1 MQQLALDEIRV
12 IKTPSFDNF
21 VAGPNTELV
30 TLLKTIAGGA
40 RPSAC
45 LFFWGEAGCG
55 KSHLLAALQGSLGE
69 DHRIAMLDNSHSL
82 DADAQQLW
90 FSRFIAAAGQT
101 DAMVVASADQPP
113 MRLKLRDDL
122 RTRLGSGLVF
132 QLKRLDD
139 DDKAQAL
146 RQHAASRQIPLPEDL
161 LKYLLR
167 HYPRDIRSLMLMLDN
182 LDRFG
187 FAHKRAPSLAL
198 LRDLEKTSTP
208 SAPIPFEPPGT
219 VR

>member
-12 IKTPSFDNF
+12 VQAPSFENF
-21 VAGPNTELV
+21 VVGQNAELV
-30 TLLKTIAGGA
+30 ARLQSIALGE

-45 LFFWGEAGCG
+45 LFFWGEPGCG
-55 KSHLLAALQGSLGE
+55 KSHLLAALQGSIA
-69 DHRIAMLDNSHSL
+69 HQRIAILDDSHRL

-90 FSRFIAAAGQT
+90 FARFIAAAGQS
-101 DAMVVASADQPP
+101 DLMVIASADQPP
-113 MRLKLRDDL
+113 MHLKLREDL

-146 RQHAASRQIPLPEDL
+146 RQHAARRQIPLPEDV

-167 HYPRDIRSLMLMLDN
+167 HYPRDIRALMLILDD

-187 FAHKRAPSLAL
+187 FEHKRAPSLAL
-198 LRDLEKTSTP
+198 LRDLEKA
-208 SAPIPFEPPGT
+208 SAPPLKNSFEPPD
-219 VR
+219 RAR